1 MTKMISAPG
10 VKRLG
15 KQLLLI
21 FLCSVL
27 SVAAFAESPNAVIEE
42 AATLLDEAV
51 TGRRNELAEDKEALY
66 ALIDEI
72 LLPRF
77 DRKYA
82 AQRVLAR
89 HWKTAS
95 SEERE
100 RFINAFYNHLLQQYA
115 KAVLEFDLDRMEV
128 LPYRGDDTKKR
139 TTVKTTMRLDNGTKV
154 PVSYAVVKRDAGWL
168 MYDVAIEG
176 ISFGRNFRE
185 EINNEIQAKGLSGVI
200 ERLEASESE
209 SEGAAE

>member
-1 MTKMISAPG
+1 MISAPG
-10 VKRLG
+10 VERLG
-15 KQLLLI
+15 KQLLPI

-27 SVAAFAESPNAVIEE
+27 SVTAFAESPNAVIEE

-51 TGRRNELAEDKEALY
+51 SGRRNELAADKEALY
-66 ALIDEI
+66 VLIDEI

-100 RFINAFYNHLLQQYA
+100 RFINAFYNNLMRLYA
-115 KAVLEFDLDRMEV
+115 EAVLEFDLDRMEV
-128 LPYRGDDTKKR
+128 LPYRGDETKKR

-168 MYDVAIEG
+168 IYDVAIEG

-185 EINNEIQAKGLSGVI
+185 ELNNEIQAKGLSGVI

-209 SEGAAE
+209 SESAAE

>member
-1 MTKMISAPG
+1 MINAPG

-27 SVAAFAESPNAVIEE
+27 SVTAFAESPNSVIEE
-42 AATLLDEAV
+42 AASLLDDAV
-51 TGRRNELAEDKEALY
+51 RGRRDELAADKEALY
-66 ALIDEI
+66 VLIDEI

-100 RFINAFYNHLLQQYA
+100 RFINAFYHQLMRQYA
-115 KAVLEFDLDRMEV
+115 EAVLEFDLDRMEV

-154 PVSYAVVKRDAGWL
+154 PVSYAVVKRDVGWL
-168 MYDVAIEG
+168 IYDVAIEG

-185 EINNEIQAKGLSGVI
+185 EVNNEIQAKGLSGVI
-200 ERLEASESE
+200 ERLEASENE
-209 SEGAAE
+209 SEGAAG

>member
-1 MTKMISAPG
+1 MINAPG

-27 SVAAFAESPNAVIEE
+27 SVTAFAESPNSVIEE
-42 AATLLDEAV
+42 AASLLDDAV
-51 TGRRNELAEDKEALY
+51 KGRKNELAEDKDALY

-100 RFINAFYNHLLQQYA
+100 RFINAFYNHLMRLYA
-115 KAVLEFDLDRMEV
+115 EAVLEFDLDRMVV
-128 LPYRGDDTKKR
+128 LPYRGDETKKR

-154 PVSYAVVKRDAGWL
+154 PVSYAVVKRDVGWL
-168 MYDVAIEG
+168 IYDVAIEG

-185 EINNEIQAKGLSGVI
+185 EVNNEIQAKGLSGVI
-200 ERLEASESE
+200 ERLEASENE